1 MKSVNRIGR
10 RFALLL
16 LAYASIEGADSERL
30 RLSEGPVYA
39 TVGDDEGCIGGEGVG
54 GVGLLIRSGVIL
66 GLLGSV

>member
-1 MKSVNRIGR
+1 M
-10 RFALLL
+10 
-16 LAYASIEGADSERL
+16 
-30 RLSEGPVYA
+30 YA